1 MIIPQKEFCFA
12 RKLYE
17 MNKNEQRA
25 YWNKTVISMPAED
38 KKLLKS
44 YYGVEEDWQVF
55 KKICKFW
62 NVK

>member
-1 MIIPQKEFCFA
+1 
-12 RKLYE
+12 
-17 MNKNEQRA
+17 MNREVNWKKKVFQ
-25 YWNKTVISMPAED
+25 MPDED
-38 KKLLKS
+38 KQLLKS